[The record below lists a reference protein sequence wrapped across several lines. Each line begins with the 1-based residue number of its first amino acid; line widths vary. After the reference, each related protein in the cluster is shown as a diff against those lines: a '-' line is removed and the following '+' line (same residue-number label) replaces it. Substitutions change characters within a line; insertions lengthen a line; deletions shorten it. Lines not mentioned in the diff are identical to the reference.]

1 MSLGVNRE
9 DNGYKLCETNTSV
22 LGGDTGKTERAN
34 YAVFSVAGGARS
46 AEAQGVDLAHWSSL
60 KDARMACMELAHACL
75 CSQDPESRIG
85 GAGRCENL
93 RIRRKK
99 VWSLM

>member
-1 MSLGVNRE
+1 M
-9 DNGYKLCETNTSV
+9 

-34 YAVFSVAGGARS
+34 YAVFSVAGGAMS

-60 KDARMACMELAHACL
+60 KEDRMACMELVTCL
-75 CSQDPESRIG
+75 SLLSGPRVQDRRD
-85 GAGRCENL
+85 AGRCENL

-99 VWSLM
+99 VWSLLM

>member
-9 DNGYKLCETNTSV
+9 DNGYKLCGTNTSV

-34 YAVFSVAGGARS
+34 YAVFSVAGGAMS

-60 KDARMACMELAHACL
+60 KEARMACVELVTCL
-75 CSQDPESRIG
+75 SLIPGPRVQD
-85 GAGRCENL
+85 
-93 RIRRKK
+93 RR
-99 VWSLM
+99 SGEM